1 MAERMWHPISK
12 LDFWLTTRRAGS
24 GMCGRTPSRCGAPSI
39 YSARES
45 RGLLVRPRQM
55 GREDSDPRVEIG
67 LYDSDVEEESEE
79 TSY

>member
-1 MAERMWHPISK
+1 
-12 LDFWLTTRRAGS
+12 
-24 GMCGRTPSRCGAPSI
+24 MCGRTPSRCGAPSI

>member
-1 MAERMWHPISK
+1 
-12 LDFWLTTRRAGS
+12 
-24 GMCGRTPSRCGAPSI
+24 MCGITRSRCGAPSI
-39 YSARES
+39 YSAREP